1 MTFDLNGTTQY
12 GGEFSVNNLT
22 QNGYATGRLTGIDID
37 QSGVVLARFTNGVAQ
52 PLGQVALTRFPNSQ
66 GLQPQGENT
75 WAQTFAS
82 GDPLRGEAGTAN
94 FGMVQAGALEQ
105 SNVNLTA
112 QLVNMIIAQRN
123 FQANAQMI
131 STQDAITQTIINL
144 R

>member
-22 QNGYATGRLTGIDID
+22 QDGYATGRLTGIDID
-37 QSGVVLARFTNGVAQ
+37 QTGVVLARFTNGVAQ

-66 GLQPQGENT
+66 GLAPQGDNT

-94 FGMVQAGALEQ
+94 FGMVQSGALEQ
-105 SNVNLTA
+105 SNVDLTA
-112 QLVNMIIAQRN
+112 QLVNMIVAQRN

-131 STQDAITQTIINL
+131 STQDQITQTIINL